1 MTDAALSIVL
11 DATTA
16 CLKRFLRGRSGMD
29 DPAGYTRCRWL
40 ALSAAT
46 GAVIHHALSGLLE
59 PGPKAARI
67 RPVLQALSRQFG
79 PGSVFEAAAVWCEDY
94 ADLLDP
100 VVSRLRELPP
110 DQIRIGEVYEQA
122 LAYELH
128 ALEGRPDPTTSSVD
142 RHRMGSYYTPT
153 DLADACVDR
162 VVRRLLEQRLGIQVP
177 SSNVLPASQR
187 KRALKLLCTAR
198 VVDFSCGVGRFLLS
212 YLRVVQGLLA
222 PGPLLRSIHTEET
235 GLLLEIARNLYGVD
249 VDPIAL
255 EVTRAELVIAVG
267 RGDLLEAL
275 RANFRHRNP
284 LLLAREDVGPARRRE
299 HFLQGFIYHSELGI
313 PPDEQDAPFDVV
325 LGNPPWER
333 LRLEERA
340 FFEPFS
346 STVVTATRK
355 DERQRAILALEASHP
370 ALHTFYTAHLKT
382 YTEAQKSIAADPR
395 FQFSSH
401 GELNSY
407 ALFAELSLRHLT
419 EDGVAGLLVK
429 SGLFTTAVHRH
440 FFNHLLTEGRLIAV
454 FDFINTR
461 RLFPIDSRER
471 FALML
476 AGHTENHRV
485 RFAMGL
491 TSVADLARE
500 ELLTELSAETLQRLN
515 PVTGMLPSTSSPEE
529 LDVLIRTTEHNAGFD
544 DVYPAA
550 RFGRIVHLTAHASDI
565 ERRPAQ
571 GRIPIYEGKFIE
583 QYDGRF
589 AGFSGVPH
597 AERYAAKARARPIPP
612 EAKAD
617 RLLVPESRFF
627 IDAAAWEAL
636 TARHREP
643 FSLFWRNTTSA
654 SNRRTVIATILP
666 HLPTIQSIQLVQLPG
681 RPLQELARLLAV
693 MNSRVFDYM
702 VRRKLNGID
711 LTATVIRQIP
721 VPAKERWDARIRF
734 QGERASLGRHVERR
748 VCALLRDDARLEG
761 FCAGIFS
768 EPAARPEER
777 RARQREIDLLIA
789 WAYSI
794 GPAQLRFMCLDFAED
809 LSKDETEWLAADSN
823 WPIAA

>member
-1 MTDAALSIVL
+1 MSDAALSIVL

-16 CLKRFLRGRSGMD
+16 CLERFLRGRSGMD
-29 DPAGYTRCRWL
+29 DPVGYTRCRWL

-59 PGPKAARI
+59 PGPKVARI

-79 PGSVFEAAAVWCEDY
+79 PGSVFEEAAVWCENY

-100 VVSRLRELPP
+100 VVRRLREIPP
-110 DQIRIGEVYEQA
+110 EQIRMGEVYEQA

-128 ALEGRPDPTTSSVD
+128 ALEGRPDATTSNVD

-153 DLADACVDR
+153 HLADACVDR
-162 VVRRLLEQRLGIQVP
+162 VVRRLLEQRLDLRVP

-187 KRALKLLCTAR
+187 KRALKLLSTAR

-212 YLRVVQGLLA
+212 YLRVVQGLLS
-222 PGPLLRSIHTEET
+222 PGPQLRFLDAQET
-235 GLLLEIARNLYGVD
+235 ALLLEIARNLYGVD

-255 EVTRAELVIAVG
+255 EVARAELVRAVG
-267 RGDLLEAL
+267 RVDLLEAL
-275 RANFRHRNP
+275 RANFRHQNP

-299 HFLQGFIYHSELGI
+299 HFLQGFIYHSELGV
-313 PPDEQDAPFDVV
+313 PPGEEKALFDVV

-346 STVVTATRK
+346 SEVADATRK
-355 DERQRAILALEASHP
+355 DERQRAIVALEARQP
-370 ALHTFYTAHLKT
+370 ELHAFYTAQLAT
-382 YTEAQKSIAADPR
+382 YAEAQRSIAKDPR

-407 ALFAELSLRHLT
+407 ALFAELSLRHLA
-419 EDGVAGLLVK
+419 EEGVVGLLVK

-440 FFNHLLTEGRLIAV
+440 FFSHLLKEDRLVAV

-471 FALML
+471 FAFML
-476 AGHTENHRV
+476 AGSAPDHRV

-491 TSVADLARE
+491 TEVAELARE
-500 ELLTELSAETLQRLN
+500 DRLTAVSVETLQRLN

-529 LDVLIRTTEHNAGFD
+529 LDVLIRITEHNAAFD
-544 DVYPAA
+544 DEYPAA

-565 ERRPAQ
+565 HRRPAQ
-571 GRIPIYEGKFIE
+571 GRIPIYEGKFFE

-589 AGFSGVPH
+589 AGYTGVSQV
-597 AERYAAKARARPIPP
+597 ERYAPKARARTIPI

-617 RLLVPESRFF
+617 PLLVPESRFF
-627 IDAAAWEAL
+627 IDAAAWDAL

-681 RPLQELARLLAV
+681 RPLQDLARLLAV

-721 VPAKERWDARIRF
+721 VPPSARWEERIRF
-734 QGERASLGRHVERR
+734 QGERASLGHHVDRR
-748 VCALLRDDARLEG
+748 VCALLRDDARLAG
-761 FCAGIFS
+761 FCAGLSS
-768 EPAARPEER
+768 EPAARPDER
-777 RARQREIDLLIA
+777 RDRQRELDLLIA
-789 WAYSI
+789 WAYAI
-794 GPAQLRFMCLDFAED
+794 APAQLRSMCRDFGEELSDAEI
-809 LSKDETEWLAADSN
+809 EWLAADSN